1 MPVRLRSPSKP
12 SLRQRLGGDRRGGV
26 SMIVAL
32 AAAMLLASAAV
43 GIDLGSIYLESRK
56 LQGVAD
62 LAALAAAN
70 DIDKARTAAEA
81 TVAANGLGS
90 NVTVELELGSYTP
103 DASIPAARRFVVT
116 NVNPSAARV
125 RLRSQA
131 RLAFGAFVLGKP
143 SVAISRVGAAA
154 QTQLAS
160 FSIGSRLASLNGG
173 VANALLSGLTGSNVS
188 LSVMDYNALASADV
202 DLLRYVPALAT
213 RMDMKAAT
221 FDQVLDSKV
230 SAPTALNA
238 LADVLTTNG
247 KTREAGSIRTLA
259 AASVGVP
266 DLKLSHLLDLGVYG
280 DQDRVTDSSRAT
292 IALSSLDLARALL
305 LTGQEG
311 RQVAL
316 DLSAGAPGL
325 LDAGAWLA
333 IGERPNNSP
342 WLSVTSDKNVILRTA
357 QTRLYIELEATPL
370 GAAGL
375 GFTRVRLPVLVEL
388 AEGRAKL
395 DAISCASNQVS
406 IAASPGIGRL
416 AIGEIDEN
424 KLNNFKKALSID
436 PARFVAVP
444 LLSVSGKADVNIG
457 GEAWRTL
464 TFTQSDIS
472 GGVIRTASTRDTT
485 AATLSSLIGATD
497 LTVSLAGF
505 GLSPLTGGIKTSV
518 GNTLGALATPL
529 DATLNSLTDLL
540 GVRLGELD
548 VRVNGLRC
556 RDAALVA

>member
-1 MPVRLRSPSKP
+1 MARTPVRRRLRED
-12 SLRQRLGGDRRGGV
+12 QRGGV
-26 SMIVAL
+26 AIIVAL
-32 AAAMLLASAAV
+32 AAAMLIGSAAV

-62 LAALAAAN
+62 LAAMAAAR

-103 DASIPAARRFVVT
+103 DAKIPAAKRFVVT
-116 NVNPSAARV
+116 SVSPTAARV

-131 RLAFGAFVLGKP
+131 RLAFGSFILGKP

-173 VANALLSGLTGSNVS
+173 VANALLTGLTGSKVN
-188 LSVMDYNALASADV
+188 LSVMDYNALAAADV
-202 DLLRYVPALAT
+202 DLLHYVPALAT
-213 RMDMKAAT
+213 RLNLKAAT
-221 FDQVLDSKV
+221 FDQVLDTEV

-247 KTREAGSIRTLA
+247 KTREAGSIRVLA
-259 AASVGVP
+259 GASTSVP
-266 DLKLSHLLDLGVYG
+266 DLKMSHLLDLGVYG
-280 DQDRVTDSSRAT
+280 DQDRVADSSRAT
-292 IALSSLDLARALL
+292 ISLSSLDLARALL

-316 DLSAGAPGL
+316 DLSAGVPGVL
-325 LDAGAWLA
+325 GANATLA
-333 IGERPNNSP
+333 VGERPNNSP
-342 WLSVTSDKNVILRTA
+342 WLSVTADKNVILRTA
-357 QTRLYIELEATPL
+357 QTRLFVEVDTSPL

-375 GFTRVRLPVLVEL
+375 GFTQVRLPVLLQL

-395 DAISCASNQVS
+395 DAINCSTNTVS
-406 IAASPGIGRL
+406 VAASPGIGRL
-416 AIGEIDEN
+416 VIGEIDKK
-424 KLNNFKKALSID
+424 KLNNFKSELTVT

-444 LLSVSGKADVNIG
+444 LLSVTGQADAHVG
-457 GEAWRTL
+457 GDAWRTL
-464 TFTQSDIS
+464 TFSQSDID
-472 GGVIRTASTRDTT
+472 GRVIRTASTRDTVQT
-485 AATLSSLIGATD
+485 TLSTLLGNTD
-497 LTVSLAGF
+497 LTVNLLGI
-505 GLSPLTGGIKTSV
+505 GLSPLKGSIVSSV
-518 GNTLGALATPL
+518 GDTLGALATPL
-529 DATLNSLTDLL
+529 DGTLNGLTDLL
-540 GVRLGELD
+540 GVGLGELD